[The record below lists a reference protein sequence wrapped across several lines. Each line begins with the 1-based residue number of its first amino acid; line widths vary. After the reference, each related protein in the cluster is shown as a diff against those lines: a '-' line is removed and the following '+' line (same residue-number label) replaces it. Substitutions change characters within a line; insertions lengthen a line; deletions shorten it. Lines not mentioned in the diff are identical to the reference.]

1 MQLSNL
7 ATDLFAM
14 SAPGQSAG
22 DMLSK
27 LEQVRQ
33 ACLADS
39 SQYIQVV
46 PGIVPILQ
54 TAQAVEVRRWG
65 ADFMA
70 EAFATPALPGPQKEQ
85 LISDTVMALLRG
97 MLETPNEDV
106 AVVKSAVQACASIYP
121 HVFRRVYVESV
132 NSCKPYLIQ
141 NTEYLIQT

>member
-1 MQLSNL
+1 MSVVDFFRTVL
-7 ATDLFAM
+7 AELDLTLPAM
-14 SAPGQSAG
+14 SAVGQSAG

-39 SQYIQVV
+39 SQYSQVV

-70 EAFATPALPGPQKEQ
+70 EAFATPALPSHQKEQ

-97 MLETPNEDV
+97 TLESPNEDET
-106 AVVKSAVQACASIYP
+106 VVKSAIQACASIYP
-121 HVFRRVYVESV
+121 YVFRRMYVDLVFIAIFSD
-132 NSCKPYLIQ
+132 L
-141 NTEYLIQT
+141 